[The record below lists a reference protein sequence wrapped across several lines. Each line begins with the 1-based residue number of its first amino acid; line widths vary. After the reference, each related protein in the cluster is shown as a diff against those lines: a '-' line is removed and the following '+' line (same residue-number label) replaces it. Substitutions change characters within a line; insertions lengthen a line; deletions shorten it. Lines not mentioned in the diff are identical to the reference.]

1 MLDTL
6 TAATFA
12 PLVGEPFVVVVD
24 PAHAFEVRLCEL
36 TPWGEEH
43 SPSEGRTPFTLLFH
57 APFEARVPQRIYR
70 LVSDHLPPL
79 DLFMVPLG
87 PDPVGMRY
95 EVVFA

>member
-1 MLDTL
+1 MLATL

-24 PAHAFEVRLCEL
+24 EAHAFEARLSAL

-43 SPSEGRTPFTLLFH
+43 ASPEQRTPFSLLFH
-57 APFEARVPQRIYR
+57 APREARVPQRIYR

-79 DLFMVPLG
+79 ELFMVPLG

-95 EVVFA
+95 EVVIV